1 MISRLFQFGNGGRTN
16 QTRQAAAMA
25 KRSAPVISGGSISV
39 ATLAAAL
46 FTPQM
51 TRTAT
56 IAAISSGVS
65 ACGEEEELDTPSCL
79 PQGATFRLSRIMGG
93 GHPSPRIPTNQYS
106 LSAAAWS

>member
-1 MISRLFQFGNGGRTN
+1 LFQFGNGGRTN

-25 KRSAPVISGGSISV
+25 KRKAPVINGGSTSV

-56 IAAISSGVS
+56 MAAISSGVS
-65 ACGEEEELDTPSCL
+65 ACGDEDELDTPPCL
-79 PQGATFRLSRIMGG
+79 PQGATFCLSRNMTTGY
-93 GHPSPRIPTNQYS
+93 PTIT
-106 LSAAAWS
+106 LGRRPCL